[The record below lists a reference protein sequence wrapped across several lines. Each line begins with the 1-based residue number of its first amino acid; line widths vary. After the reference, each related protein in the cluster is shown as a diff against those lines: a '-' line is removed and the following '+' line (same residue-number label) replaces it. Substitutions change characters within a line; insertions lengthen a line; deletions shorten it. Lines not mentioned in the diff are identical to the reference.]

1 MAVPST
7 PTLAFGDQLIPSGTL
22 WLPRATLT
30 ACLRGV
36 MVRNTLGHS
45 LTDVQRINHFPA
57 SPLCSLNWWFAG
69 SSVMLEASRPGQMAT
84 HSDPHHP
91 LQGRWVLGGPQ
102 TRPTSSWCPGPVH
115 AMMVMFM
122 PDALHA
128 MTGLE
133 PAGIS
138 DRVVDAATVLPP
150 EWLAMCQQVQDAS
163 DDAQRLEVLED
174 FLEPRWLA
182 CRSEGPLL
190 AHRYTDWVTHLA
202 QRAAVSGPGR
212 SLRQL
217 ERRVKRWAG
226 LPLRELR
233 GMARSEQAFFDA
245 VAAHGQSGSIRWAD
259 VAADNGYAD
268 QSHMCRVT
276 RRITGFS
283 PEALREGIEKEE
295 PFWAYRL
302 WM

>member
-1 MAVPST
+1 MA
-7 PTLAFGDQLIPSGTL
+7 A
-22 WLPRATLT
+22 A
-30 ACLRGV
+30 
-36 MVRNTLGHS
+36 
-45 LTDVQRINHFPA
+45 
-57 SPLCSLNWWFAG
+57 
-69 SSVMLEASRPGQMAT
+69 
-84 HSDPHHP
+84 SDPQRP
-91 LQGRWVLGGPQ
+91 MPGRWVLGGPQ

-115 AMMVMFM
+115 GMMVMFM

-133 PAGIS
+133 PAGVA
-138 DRVVDAATVLPP
+138 DRFVDAAAVLPP
-150 EWLAMCQQVQDAS
+150 DWIAMCERVQDAPG
-163 DDAQRLEVLED
+163 DAQRLAVLED

-182 CRSEGPLL
+182 CRSDGPLRV
-190 AHRYTDWVTHLA
+190 HRYTDWVTHLA

-245 VAAHGQSGSIRWAD
+245 VAAHGQDGGIRWAELA
-259 VAADNGYAD
+259 VDNGYAD
-268 QSHMCRVT
+268 QSHMCRVS

-283 PEALREGIEKEE
+283 PEALRAGIENEE